1 MWKLHSS
8 LPRYGN
14 MYKLTI
20 KFKNGTSNVTKEEGF
35 EKLVYKIVFSLN
47 KYLFE

>member
-35 EKLVYKIVFSLN
+35 EKLVLVFSLN